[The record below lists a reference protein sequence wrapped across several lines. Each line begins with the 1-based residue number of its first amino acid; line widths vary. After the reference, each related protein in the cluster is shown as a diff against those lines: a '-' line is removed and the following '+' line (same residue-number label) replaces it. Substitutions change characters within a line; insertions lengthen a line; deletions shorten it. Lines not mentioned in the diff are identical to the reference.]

1 MYVCMCL
8 CLCMCMFVC
17 VFICVYVCICV
28 CLCVC
33 LCAFVC
39 SCACIHMHVCM
50 RGCVRVYI
58 CGGMRCLS
66 LLLFHPIFLRQ
77 NHSLNLKLSNSAR
90 PANFRDLPVSTSQH
104 QCRRCVPPCLVF
116 VFSWWVLGSNSS
128 PHACKGRA
136 LTYCHLPRLLSL
148 CLSVSL
154 FTHTHTHT
162 HRVTTSGLLLAVIHL
177 DFTMLR

>member
-1 MYVCMCL
+1 MHVSVCD
-8 CLCMCMFVC
+8 
-17 VFICVYVCICV
+17 YVCICV

-116 VFSWWVLGSNSS
+116 VFSWWVLGSNSAA
-128 PHACKGRA
+128 HACTAVPHPPYLLFPSAVCLERA
-136 LTYCHLPRLLSL
+136 CMVRHFIPVFKSSL
-148 CLSVSL
+148 NPYRAGS
-154 FTHTHTHT
+154 F
-162 HRVTTSGLLLAVIHL
+162 HR
-177 DFTMLR
+177 R